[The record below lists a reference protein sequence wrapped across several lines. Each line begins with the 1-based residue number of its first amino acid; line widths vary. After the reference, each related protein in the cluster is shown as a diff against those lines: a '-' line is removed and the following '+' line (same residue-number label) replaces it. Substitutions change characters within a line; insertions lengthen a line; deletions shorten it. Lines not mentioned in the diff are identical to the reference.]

1 LKAIRGSRT
10 LSRRVRGA
18 TLGVAMGAALVPS
31 ALVAASPA
39 LADTKSDLA
48 AAKSQLS
55 ALQGQIGQQVQALA
69 TVHAQLTQVATQL
82 GIATAKYQKTIGDI
96 ARTQEDLRLTA
107 ARLDELRNQL
117 NERAAATY
125 REGVGSFLEIV
136 LGSTSYS
143 DFTDRIVYANSLS
156 RADAALTADVQRTAA
171 ELDRK
176 QLALSTMGARQRSA
190 LQELQ
195 SERKLVAQK
204 LDDQQAALASLANAR
219 AQASALVER
228 LHKVLQQEELLA
240 AIAAVNGGLPI
251 PFGQW
256 APLFLPKLGA
266 PTCRNNL
273 VLVVA
278 WEATEYT
285 MARFNPL
292 ATSYPMPGATTFNS
306 SGVKNYTTLD
316 QGITA
321 TVLTLESTNPAFN
334 YAPIVRDL
342 RACADPLV
350 TADAINH
357 SAYCTCTGSYPLTYL
372 VPFVESNYD
381 FYAKICTGC

>member
-1 LKAIRGSRT
+1 VKAIRGVRT

-18 TLGVAMGAALVPS
+18 TLAVAMIAALVPA
-31 ALVAASPA
+31 ALVPATPA

-48 AAKSQLS
+48 EAKARLA

-69 TVHAQLTQVATQL
+69 EVHAQLTQLTAKL
-82 GIATAKYQKTIGDI
+82 GVATAKYEKTIGDI
-96 ARTQEDLRLTA
+96 ARTQQDLKLTES
-107 ARLDELRNQL
+107 RFDQLRNQL
-117 NERAAATY
+117 NDRAAATY
-125 REGVGSFLEIV
+125 MEGVGSFLEIV
-136 LGSTSYS
+136 LGATSYA

-156 RADAALTADVQRTAA
+156 RSDAALSADVERTAA
-171 ELDRK
+171 ELGRK
-176 QLALSTMGARQRSA
+176 QQALNAVRASQRAA
-190 LQELQ
+190 LRELEA
-195 SERKLVAQK
+195 ERKLVAQR
-204 LDDQQAALASLANAR
+204 LADQQAALDGVANAR
-219 AQASALVER
+219 AQASALVDQ
-228 LHKVLQQEELLA
+228 LGNVLQQEELLA
-240 AIAAVNGGLPI
+240 AIAAVNGGTPI

-256 APLFLPKLGA
+256 APLFLPRLGA

-292 ATSYPMPGATTFNS
+292 ATSYVMPGSTLFNS
-306 SGVKNYTTLD
+306 AVRNYVSLD

-321 TVLTLESTNPAFN
+321 TVLTLESTNAAFN
-334 YAPIVRDL
+334 YAPIVSAL

-372 VPFVESNYD
+372 VPFVENNYD

>member
-1 LKAIRGSRT
+1 VKAIRGLRT
-10 LSRRVRGA
+10 LSRRARAA
-18 TLGVAMGAALVPS
+18 TLAVAMIAALVPA
-31 ALVAASPA
+31 ALVSATSA

-48 AAKSQLS
+48 AAKARLA

-69 TVHAQLTQVATQL
+69 DVHAQLTQLTAKL
-82 GIATAKYQKTIGDI
+82 GVATAKYQKTIGDI
-96 ARTQEDLRLTA
+96 ARTQQDLKLIESRF
-107 ARLDELRNQL
+107 DQLRSQFND
-117 NERAAATY
+117 RAAATY
-125 REGVGSFLEIV
+125 MEGVGSFLEIV
-136 LGSTSYS
+136 LGATSYA

-156 RADAALTADVQRTAA
+156 RSDAALSADVERTAA
-171 ELDRK
+171 ELGRK
-176 QLALSTMGARQRSA
+176 QQALNAVRTSQRAA
-190 LQELQ
+190 LRELEA
-195 SERKLVAQK
+195 ERKLVAQK
-204 LDDQQAALASLANAR
+204 LADQQAALAGVANAR
-219 AQASALVER
+219 AQASALVDQ
-228 LHKVLQQEELLA
+228 LGKVLQQEELLA
-240 AIAAVNGGLPI
+240 AVAAVNGGLPI

-256 APLFLPKLGA
+256 APLFLSRLGA

-292 ATSYPMPGATTFNS
+292 ATSYVMPGSTLFNS
-306 SGVKNYTTLD
+306 AVRNYVSLD

-334 YAPIVRDL
+334 YAPIVAAL
-342 RACADPLV
+342 RACADPLA

-357 SAYCTCTGSYPLTYL
+357 SAYCTCSGSYPLTYL
-372 VPFVESNYD
+372 VPFVENNYD